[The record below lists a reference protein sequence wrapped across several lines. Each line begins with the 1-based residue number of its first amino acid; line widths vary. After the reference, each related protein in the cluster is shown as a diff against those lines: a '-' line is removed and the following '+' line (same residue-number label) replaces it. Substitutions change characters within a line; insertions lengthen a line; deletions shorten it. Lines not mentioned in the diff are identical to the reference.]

1 MPTVKERLTH
11 LLALAAE
18 GPAQRAALVG
28 ELADLVFDWPAD
40 CPAQMRP
47 PVEALLTLMVREA
60 DDAMR
65 ARLAARLGGH
75 PELPLG
81 LINEF
86 YLVASPRVRREI
98 LLRNEIAEEGGSTAC
113 ADGACLIAAAR
124 DPAVDFPSALA
135 ALAGVPRPVAQH
147 VLADASGE
155 ALAVLC
161 KGTHA
166 GRAAFSVLALLK
178 TGAALEVYDSVPQ
191 HAAERLV
198 EHWRLAQPQL
208 RAAAAE

>member
-18 GPAQRAALVG
+18 GPAERAALVS

-81 LINEF
+81 LVNAF

-98 LLRNEIAEEGGSTAC
+98 LLRNEIAEDGGTDVC
-113 ADGACLIAAAR
+113 ADAVGLIASAR
-124 DPAVDFPSALA
+124 DTGVDFVGALA
-135 ALAGVPRPVAQH
+135 ALTGVPRAVAQH

-166 GRAAFSVLALLK
+166 GRAAFSAVAVLRARVPLQ
-178 TGAALEVYDSVPQ
+178 VYDTVPQ
-191 HAAERLV
+191 HASERLV
-198 EHWRLAQPQL
+198 EHWRAATPQEH
-208 RAAAAE
+208 AAAAE